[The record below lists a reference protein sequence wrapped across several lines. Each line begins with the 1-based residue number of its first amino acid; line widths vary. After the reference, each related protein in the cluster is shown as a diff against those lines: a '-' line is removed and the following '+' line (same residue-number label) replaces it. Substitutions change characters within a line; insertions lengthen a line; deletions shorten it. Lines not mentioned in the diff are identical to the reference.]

1 VTTRAAHEQPHPRQI
16 PGEHWG
22 ATFHQAEAS
31 ASLRTNSKAALT
43 HATGTLYAYDRTE
56 LAGARWH
63 IDLLVDGEEA
73 HEGGEGFAG
82 TPAIEIG
89 PRLMAAVRS
98 RPSGHAYWVEAL
110 HTLIETNTKRATIT
124 VRCAQETAAPHWA
137 ARLPR
142 QAITAQLLENGAV
155 YAHTAALSRGER
167 GVVIAGHRGRGK
179 TTALLACLHHLGADY
194 VTNDRLLLR
203 AEGKGHLAG
212 YVWPARL
219 RAGIGTLSALPHLA
233 NLVPE
238 DQRKVPAE
246 QRWSSR
252 PKVPIEPWDFA
263 RLLSGDGRVLG
274 SVHPTMLVF
283 PQLGPDRST
292 VRVEQVARDEARDEL
307 LRTRLFMTDPGCG
320 PSSHINHWL
329 WPAPDPAVTDRDLG
343 RVVDALAE
351 LPCYRIYAGGDP
363 AALADAV
370 GRLLSTGP
378 EVHG

>member
-1 VTTRAAHEQPHPRQI
+1 MTIRAADQFLARN
-16 PGEHWG
+16 PGEVWDT
-22 ATFHQAEAS
+22 TFRQGEAS
-31 ASLRTNSKAALT
+31 ACLRTNSRAALT
-43 HATGTLYAYDRTE
+43 HATGTLYAYEQT
-56 LAGARWH
+56 GPSFARWQ
-63 IDLLVDGEEA
+63 IDLLVDGGPSYEEV
-73 HEGGEGFAG
+73 EGLADAP
-82 TPAIEIG
+82 TVEIG
-89 PRLMAAVRS
+89 PRLMAAVLAQ
-98 RPSGHAYWVEAL
+98 PGGHAYWVETL
-110 HTLIETNTKRATIT
+110 HTLIVTDTQQSTVT
-124 VRCAQETAAPHWA
+124 VRCAKEEAALHWA

-155 YAHTAALSRGER
+155 YAHTAAFSRGGR

-179 TTALLACLHHLGADY
+179 TTTLLSCLHRLGADY

-203 AEGKGHLAG
+203 TEDEGRLAG

-233 NLVPE
+233 DLVPAE
-238 DQRKVPAE
+238 QRAVPAE

-274 SVHPTMLVF
+274 SVHPALLVF
-283 PQLGPDRST
+283 PELDRERTT
-292 VRVEQVARDEARDEL
+292 VSVEQVERAEARAEL
-307 LRTRLFMTDPGCG
+307 LRTRLFMTDPGRG

-329 WPAPDPAVTDRDLG
+329 WPAPDPAATDRNLDH
-343 RVVDALAE
+343 VVDALAA
-351 LPCYRIYAGGDP
+351 LPCYRIHAGGDP

-370 GRLLSTGP
+370 TGLLDTGP